1 MMELELVQAD
11 SNEFVNV
18 TDATNAMERLITQ
31 DKVNFVVG
39 GRSFYKV
46 E

>member
-1 MMELELVQAD
+1 MMEIELVQAD
-11 SNEFVNV
+11 FNEFVNV

-31 DKVNFVVG
+31 DKVNFAVG
-39 GRSFYKV
+39 GRGLYKV